1 MRTSMFE
8 QNNKVSS
15 GNRKD
20 LMAAASEQR
29 RTKNLEKEDH
39 FAEAG
44 LLDIPRC

>member
-1 MRTSMFE
+1 MSKTTKYLQGTE
-8 QNNKVSS
+8 
-15 GNRKD
+15 KD

-44 LLDIPRC
+44 LLDIPHC